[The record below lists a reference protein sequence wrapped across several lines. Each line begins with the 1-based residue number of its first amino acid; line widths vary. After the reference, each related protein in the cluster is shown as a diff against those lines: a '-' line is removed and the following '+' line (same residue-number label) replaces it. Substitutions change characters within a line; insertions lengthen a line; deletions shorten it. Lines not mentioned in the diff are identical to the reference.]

1 MGLTAAARQQKLSTK
16 GTRMSE
22 TPAAAQEVWEQV
34 LEALGKKAAR
44 PSFES
49 SIKQVRP
56 RSIDEDCL
64 ELVVATEFARDW
76 LDKRGR
82 KAIESALAH
91 VTGRALTVKLELG
104 QMGLDLDGKMESA
117 RRRPSRSRLPARES
131 DTLASTPLNPKYT
144 FESFVVGKSNQFAEA
159 AALAVARNPAKSYNP
174 LFLYGGVGLG
184 KTHLMQ
190 AIGHHV
196 AWEHPHLR
204 VEYVSGDTFTF
215 HVVSSIR
222 DDQFGAFRRKYHEV
236 DVWLVDD
243 IQFIAAKERTES
255 EFFQVFNTL
264 YETGRQVV
272 ITSDRPPKELQVM
285 DDRLRSRFEW
295 GLIADIKPPDLETR
309 IAILGRKAQGEGMEV
324 PEEVIHY
331 IGRMVKSNIRVLEGA
346 LIRVLAAASL
356 TGAEITLSLAAEQ
369 LRDHSL
375 DTDEQP
381 LSIARVQQLVA
392 SHFSFSVPELTARTR
407 KRDVVWAR
415 QIAMYLCREI
425 LSSSYPSIA
434 RAFGG
439 KDHSTVIHACTKI
452 RNEMNDSGVRALVN
466 ELGTRLRTDV

>member
-1 MGLTAAARQQKLSTK
+1 MTESRPS
-16 GTRMSE
+16 
-22 TPAAAQEVWEQV
+22 AQEVWDQV
-34 LEALGKKAAR
+34 LEALGKKATRA
-44 PSFES
+44 SFES
-49 SIKQVRP
+49 SIRQVRP
-56 RSIDEDCL
+56 HSLDTECL
-64 ELVVATEFARDW
+64 ELLVATEFARDW
-76 LDKRGR
+76 IEKRGR
-82 KAIESALAH
+82 KPIEAALAQ
-91 VTGRALTVKLELG
+91 VAGRPLKLHLRLG
-104 QMGLDLDGKMESA
+104 QMGLDLDEGAEPP
-117 RRRPSRSRLPARES
+117 RRRPGGITPRPRKTAG
-131 DTLASTPLNPKYT
+131 LASTPLNPKYT
-144 FESFVVGKSNQFAEA
+144 FHSFVVGKSNQFAQA
-159 AALAVARNPAKSYNP
+159 AALAVARTPAKSYNP

-196 AWEHPHLR
+196 SREQPHLR

-222 DDQFGAFRRKYHEV
+222 DDRFAAFRRKYHEV
-236 DVWLVDD
+236 ELWLVDD

-309 IAILGRKAQGEGMEV
+309 IAILARKAQAEGVEV

-331 IGRMVKSNIRVLEGA
+331 IARMIKSNIRVLEGA

-356 TGAEITLSLAAEQ
+356 TASEITLSLAAEQ

-375 DTDEQP
+375 DTDQQP
-381 LSIARVQQLVA
+381 LSIPRVRQLVA
-392 SHFSFSVPELTARTR
+392 EHFNFSIPELTARTR
-407 KRDVVWAR
+407 RRDVVRAR
-415 QIAMYLCREI
+415 QIAMYLCRE
-425 LSSSYPSIA
+425 LLNSSYPRIA
-434 RAFGG
+434 QAFGG
-439 KDHSTVIHACTKI
+439 KDHTTVIHACTKI
-452 RNEMNDSGVRALVN
+452 RNEMSDSATRALVN
-466 ELGTRLRTDV
+466 ELGARLRTEM

>member
-1 MGLTAAARQQKLSTK
+1 MGLTTAARQQKLSTK

-22 TPAAAQEVWEQV
+22 SPAAAQEVWEQV

-49 SIKQVRP
+49 SVKQVRP
-56 RSIDEDCL
+56 RSIDEECL
-64 ELVVATEFARDW
+64 ELMVATEFARDW

-82 KAIESALAH
+82 KAIESALAQ
-91 VTGRALTVKLELG
+91 VTGRALKVKFELG
-104 QMGLDLDGKMESA
+104 QMGLDLDGKTESA

-236 DVWLVDD
+236 DLWLVDD

-309 IAILGRKAQGEGMEV
+309 IAILGRKAQRGDGGAGRGDPLHRPDGEVEHPGAG
-324 PEEVIHY
+324 
-331 IGRMVKSNIRVLEGA
+331 GRAHPGA
-346 LIRVLAAASL
+346 GGGIADGGRDHTLAGSRAAAGSFAGHR
-356 TGAEITLSLAAEQ
+356 GAAAEHCAGAAARGVALQ
-369 LRDHSL
+369 LL
-375 DTDEQP
+375 
-381 LSIARVQQLVA
+381 
-392 SHFSFSVPELTARTR
+392 
-407 KRDVVWAR
+407 
-415 QIAMYLCREI
+415 
-425 LSSSYPSIA
+425 
-434 RAFGG
+434 G
-439 KDHSTVIHACTKI
+439 
-452 RNEMNDSGVRALVN
+452 
-466 ELGTRLRTDV
+466 LGTDGADAEAGCRAGAADSDVPLP

>member
-1 MGLTAAARQQKLSTK
+1 
-16 GTRMSE
+16 MSE
-22 TPAAAQEVWEQV
+22 SRPSAQEVWEQT

-44 PSFES
+44 ASFES
-49 SIKQVRP
+49 SIRQVQP
-56 RSIDEDCL
+56 RSVGEDYFAV
-64 ELVVATEFARDW
+64 VVATEFARDW
-76 LDKRGR
+76 LEKRGR
-82 KAIESALAH
+82 KAIEEALAR
-91 VTGRALTVKLELG
+91 VTGRPLKLRLEVS
-104 QMGLDLDGKMESA
+104 QMGLDLEGNAE
-117 RRRPSRSRLPARES
+117 PSRKRMGRTRQRPRE
-131 DTLASTPLNPKYT
+131 TEALASTPLNPKYT
-144 FESFVVGKSNQFAEA
+144 FENFVVGKSNQFAQA
-159 AALAVARNPAKSYNP
+159 AALAVARSPAKSYNP

-196 AWEHPHLR
+196 SREQPHLR

-222 DDQFGAFRRKYHEV
+222 DDRFGAFRRKYHEV
-236 DVWLVDD
+236 ELWLVDD

-309 IAILGRKAQGEGMEV
+309 IAILARKAQAEGVRV

-331 IGRMVKSNIRVLEGA
+331 IARMVKSNIRVLEGA
-346 LIRVLAAASL
+346 LIRVLAATSL

-375 DTDEQP
+375 EAEQQP
-381 LSIARVQQLVA
+381 LSIGRVRQFVA
-392 SHFSFSVPELTARTR
+392 DHFNLSTAELTARTR
-407 KRDVVWAR
+407 RRDVVRAR
-415 QIAMYLCREI
+415 QIAMYLCRE
-425 LSSSYPSIA
+425 LLNSSYPSIA

-439 KDHSTVIHACTKI
+439 KDHTTVIHACTKI
-452 RNEMNDSGVRALVN
+452 RNEMQAGPVRALVN
-466 ELGTRLRTDV
+466 ELGARLRTEV